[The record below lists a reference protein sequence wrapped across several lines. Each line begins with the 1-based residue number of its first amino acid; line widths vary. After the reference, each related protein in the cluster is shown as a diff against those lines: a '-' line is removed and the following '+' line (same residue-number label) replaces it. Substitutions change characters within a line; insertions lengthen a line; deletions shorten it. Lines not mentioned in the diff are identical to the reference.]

1 MKLIGWEKFQ
11 GYTKRGPAWIKLHTS
26 LIDQPQFLGLPLVAR
41 AVLPV
46 LWITAARLSDD
57 GSLPDDLAMLA
68 VLAHCSQD
76 ELRKALPPLR
86 QAGFI
91 SCDES
96 VATPATTLSPQRE
109 RETERE
115 GETEIPAPS
124 APAALVPVVASWS
137 KQACD
142 DWIDRYGGTAPGG
155 QIGKALKPLVEKHG
169 WPAVRQ
175 AWRSYLEQSDGEFAS
190 ASRFAATYGRWS
202 GAAPPGPARGNVSVV
217 DQNRAVLERFVAKE
231 G

>member
-76 ELRKALPPLR
+76 ELRQALPTLR
-86 QAGFI
+86 LAGFI
-91 SCDES
+91 SCDDS
-96 VATPATTLSPQRE
+96 VATTATTLSPQTE
-109 RETERE
+109 RETEGE

-124 APAALVPVVASWS
+124 APAPLVAVVASWS

-155 QIGKALKPLVEKHG
+155 QIGKALKPLVGKHG

-175 AWRSYLEQSDGEFAS
+175 AWRSYLEQADAEYAS

-202 GAAPPGPARGNVSVV
+202 GAAPPGKGRAVV
-217 DQNRAVLERFVAKE
+217 DQNRAVLERFVKGGEA
-231 G
+231 